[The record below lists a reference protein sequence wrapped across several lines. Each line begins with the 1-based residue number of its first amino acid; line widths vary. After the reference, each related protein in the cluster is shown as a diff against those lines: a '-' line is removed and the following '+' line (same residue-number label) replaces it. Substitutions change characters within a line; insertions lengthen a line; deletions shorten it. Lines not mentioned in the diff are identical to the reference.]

1 MSSLA
6 MGCIALWALAIPKI
20 QAPLLPLHMSHQ
32 ISDMVL
38 MHDPNIMIDANTL
51 ALAVVS
57 HDTISRKQRDLRL
70 AYRLLGSPAV
80 L

>member
-1 MSSLA
+1 
-6 MGCIALWALAIPKI
+6 
-20 QAPLLPLHMSHQ
+20 
-32 ISDMVL
+32 